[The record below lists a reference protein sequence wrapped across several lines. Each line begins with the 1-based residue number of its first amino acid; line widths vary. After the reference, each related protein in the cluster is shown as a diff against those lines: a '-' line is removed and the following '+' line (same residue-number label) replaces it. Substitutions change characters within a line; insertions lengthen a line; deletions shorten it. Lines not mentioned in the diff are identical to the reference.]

1 MQHLLLNIFV
11 ASTQKQD
18 YALRMDIYETF
29 DFLVDTFFLSL
40 DLREE
45 LGHIDWVY
53 KYLGDEPTDEAEFDD
68 FRQKV
73 REERARLLKVH
84 KPFLDKLIHDSFAS
98 WPKQKARQRI
108 EKLDDE
114 QRTFL
119 SIRIDLARA
128 KLKEYPNKTFPQLYE
143 KEKDSFY
150 PAICYM
156 LLSS

>member
-1 MQHLLLNIFV
+1 
-11 ASTQKQD
+11 
-18 YALRMDIYETF
+18 MDKYETF
-29 DFLVDTFFLSL
+29 DYIVDELFLSL
-40 DLREE
+40 DEREE
-45 LGHIDWVY
+45 LGYIFWVH

-73 REERARLLKVH
+73 RDERDRLLEVH

-98 WPKQKARQRI
+98 WPKQNAKKRI
-108 EKLDDE
+108 AKLDDE

-128 KLKEYPNKTFPQLYE
+128 QLKNYPNKTFPQLYE